1 MSRYVVLINT
11 TDVKVYALVNYIFIF

>member
-1 MSRYVVLINT
+1 MSRCVVPTNT